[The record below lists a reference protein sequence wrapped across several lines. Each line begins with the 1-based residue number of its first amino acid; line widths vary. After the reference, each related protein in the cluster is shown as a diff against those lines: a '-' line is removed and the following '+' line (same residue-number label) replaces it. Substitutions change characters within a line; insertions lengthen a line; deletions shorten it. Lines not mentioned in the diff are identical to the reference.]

1 MKHNIVHEEIV
12 NGIVYKII
20 EDKDI
25 DSAIDFY
32 FDVFLRGNYISMI
45 ILLSSFLWCLKEII
59 QKWRHK
65 TYRFRWTDHSLIWRL

>member
-45 ILLSSFLWCLKEII
+45 
-59 QKWRHK
+59 
-65 TYRFRWTDHSLIWRL
+65 